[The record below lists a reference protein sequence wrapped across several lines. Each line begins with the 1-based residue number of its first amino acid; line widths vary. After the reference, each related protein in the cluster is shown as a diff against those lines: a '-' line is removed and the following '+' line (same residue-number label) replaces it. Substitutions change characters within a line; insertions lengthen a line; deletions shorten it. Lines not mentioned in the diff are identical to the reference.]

1 MQKIL
6 VVLDGMNP
14 AFKVMDFVC
23 YLGGLTKSAIT
34 GMFLNISEKQ
44 NLKILN
50 SIFDQASP
58 GGIPASETETPAGR
72 LAKIQDNITRFKEA
86 CCRREVNCEVNC
98 YTGIALEDLI
108 RESEYAD
115 LIILDAE
122 TSFGKKK
129 EGSPTSFV
137 KALLKRSDCPVILAP
152 DNFEGIDEIIYFS
165 DARPTSFY
173 AIKQFHYL
181 FSELRNKKM
190 ILVAVR
196 DAPGEISAASKRV
209 QDWFEKHFSNTEY
222 LTLYGDP
229 KVKLLEFLI
238 PHKNAIVVMGAYGH
252 ANLSNI
258 FKESVAEMILK
269 TIDLPVFISH
279 FL

>member
-14 AFKVMDFVC
+14 AFKVLDFVC
-23 YLGGLTKSAIT
+23 YLGGVTKSTIT
-34 GMFLNISEKQ
+34 GMFLNISQ
-44 NLKILN
+44 RQKIKLPRN
-50 SIFDQASP
+50 IFEPVIP
-58 GGIPASETETPAGR
+58 GGIPDAKTERPAGR
-72 LAKIQDNITRFKEA
+72 LAKIQDNINRFKEA

-98 YTGIALEDLI
+98 YTGISLEDLI

-122 TSFGKKK
+122 TSFGKKM
-129 EGSPTSFV
+129 EGSPSPFV
-137 KALLKRSDCPVILAP
+137 KALLKKSDCPVILAP
-152 DNFEGIDEIIYFS
+152 DNFEGINEIIYFF
-165 DARPTSFY
+165 DGRPTSFY

-190 ILVAVR
+190 ILVEVR
-196 DAPGEISAASKRV
+196 EAPGGVSAESKKV

-238 PHKNAIVVMGAYGH
+238 SHKNAMVVMGAYGH
-252 ANLSNI
+252 ADLSHI
-258 FKESVAEMILK
+258 FKKSVAEMILK